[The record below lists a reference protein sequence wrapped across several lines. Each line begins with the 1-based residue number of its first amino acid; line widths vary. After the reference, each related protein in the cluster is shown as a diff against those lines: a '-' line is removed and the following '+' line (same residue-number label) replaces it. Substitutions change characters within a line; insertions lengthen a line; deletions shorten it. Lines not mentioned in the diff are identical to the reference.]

1 MIEDRDEQKKRKTQQ
16 RLDFLSTESCSPS
29 IPVLGNN
36 RFTRMNDGEVA
47 LFSLKKGRKTVIALA
62 YRLTPRRACSLVR
75 IIRQLETQKIITGQP
90 SEVFGFILQ
99 SSGNRRQ
106 LSEEILMPLTN
117 QKTKLLALCQF
128 RILIQLKTVYYKF
141 HIKSLP

>member
-1 MIEDRDEQKKRKTQQ
+1 
-16 RLDFLSTESCSPS
+16 
-29 IPVLGNN
+29 
-36 RFTRMNDGEVA
+36 MNDGEVA

-62 YRLTPRRACSLVR
+62 YRLTPRRVCSLVR

-99 SSGNRRQ
+99 SSGNRPQ